1 MEADTLR
8 CLDINLHNVGQIQT
22 TKYEVIA
29 IFDLDSNLI
38 LKLSPIDGRSL
49 NELKLSL
56 VTELRDSEDDPRKF
70 INTANDDLIR
80 ASIIG
85 NVSFVEDRG
94 VAIYN
99 TSGKLIY
106 WFEEPNNNAIGDI
119 VEQIEAYPNLP
130 KEEWNLNPMADDP
143 EDFIEPINWDIRLF

>member
-1 MEADTLR
+1 METDTLR
-8 CLDINLHNVGQIQT
+8 CLDINLDNVGQIQT
-22 TKYEVIA
+22 TKYEVVA

-38 LKLSPIDGRSL
+38 LKLSPTDGRLL

-56 VTELRDSEDDPRKF
+56 VTELRESEDDPRKF

-85 NVSFVEDRG
+85 DVTFVEDKG

-99 TSGKLIY
+99 TYGKLIY

-119 VEQIEAYPNLP
+119 IGQIEAYPNLP
-130 KEEWNLNPMADDP
+130 KEEWNPNPMADDP
-143 EDFIEPINWDIRLF
+143 EGFIEPINWDIRLF